1 MFSVEED
8 RAAVARVL
16 RSVIES
22 RLTFYLAKGRLHE
35 YRFLRSQ
42 QRVRF
47 DGLPE
52 DPIENLIPGFE
63 LQPGQKFV
71 LSRFLYQNGFT
82 RVNERDSAGWSP
94 LCYAALGGDPVLIR
108 QLLESAADPNDKT
121 EKATPM
127 ATMPKS
133 HHVLATCSFM
143 RHNAAIEVLLEF
155 KASPTARDTLNH
167 NCLHHGAAGNNA
179 EGVDRLIRARADPGG
194 KAAASLT
201 PFMAPRIENAGM
213 QKPCAMEV
221 ANEFDR
227 LYLPARKCRVNA
239 SLRDVGFSPVR
250 CQLCGGDM
258 KFGFFVIVMQCKHSF
273 HLECFQDHFK
283 EVQDNPQAADVG
295 PGGYPRT
302 DPDAQTAQF
311 ECRKPL
317 LCPCAGCSRNLTFS
331 WTTPN

>member
-1 MFSVEED
+1 
-8 RAAVARVL
+8 
-16 RSVIES
+16 
-22 RLTFYLAKGRLHE
+22 
-35 YRFLRSQ
+35 
-42 QRVRF
+42 
-47 DGLPE
+47 
-52 DPIENLIPGFE
+52 
-63 LQPGQKFV
+63 
-71 LSRFLYQNGFT
+71 
-82 RVNERDSAGWSP
+82 
-94 LCYAALGGDPVLIR
+94 
-108 QLLESAADPNDKT
+108 
-121 EKATPM
+121 
-127 ATMPKS
+127 
-133 HHVLATCSFM
+133 
-143 RHNAAIEVLLEF
+143 
-155 KASPTARDTLNH
+155 
-167 NCLHHGAAGNNA
+167 
-179 EGVDRLIRARADPGG
+179 
-194 KAAASLT
+194 
-201 PFMAPRIENAGM
+201 
-213 QKPCAMEV
+213 MEV

-331 WTTPN
+331 WTTPNWVDFLAFGQWWSREGHCEKHIQCDIQVQKKIHLWNWCVVVIELNWERSRSWHSRLDSAHGVCKGGML